1 MRERAAMPKSR
12 KGKKKGETSTPGA
25 VRMTPEVHD
34 MLLRQREA
42 FRKKFGRDPGPGD
55 PFFFDPNA
63 DEPTPMSSVAMEAEV
78 LAGMQKADL
87 SPAFAYAYKKT
98 GLIGVEGLIDGWP
111 ADRRKE
117 WNDAVKEYE
126 LIEQASKG
134 VDRPD
139 PAEWTTEIPELLI
152 SGFTR
157 KDLALVGEIL
167 HAIAPIEGRQPLKLI
182 TRIEIAAAFL
192 ASACDCAF
200 NSADAIGS
208 PGDAAGLYAKT
219 EELVLR
225 RARELYAQD
234 GAA

>member
-1 MRERAAMPKSR
+1 MRERAAMLKSR
-12 KGKKKGETSTPGA
+12 KRRKKGEPSTPGA
-25 VRMTPEVHD
+25 VRMTPEMHD

-63 DEPTPMSSVAMEAEV
+63 DEPT
-78 LAGMQKADL
+78 
-87 SPAFAYAYKKT
+87 
-98 GLIGVEGLIDGWP
+98 
-111 ADRRKE
+111 
-117 WNDAVKEYE
+117 
-126 LIEQASKG
+126 
-134 VDRPD
+134 PD

-167 HAIAPIEGRQPLKLI
+167 HAIAPIEGRQPLKLV

-208 PGDAAGLYAKT
+208 PGDAPGLYAKT
-219 EELVLR
+219 EELAQLPRALMVLHVGC
-225 RARELYAQD
+225 RANLQAS
-234 GAA
+234 G